1 MGRSEQKVVQ
11 YLEEA
16 HASEVALTR
25 VLQSQIAM
33 TPRGTVR
40 SALEGH
46 LDETRSHAERLRDR
60 LQELGA
66 GRNPLQIAV
75 GLTETVVGQA
85 LALTKTP
92 IDLVRGTGGEEKVL
106 KNAKDA
112 VATEALEIATY
123 TALEALASAVGD
135 ERTRELAAAIRR
147 DEEAMLERLLREI
160 PALTAAVVRADV
172 EGDPS
177 FDPTTTG
184 AGEAVAAARDAVGD
198 AAEDAGESARAAKDA
213 VGARADAVRDAARDA
228 KDAAGAR
235 AGKARSAASRK
246 GRVAGSKARAGARR
260 VPGATKAEGTAK
272 GAVATAGDLPI
283 ARYDELTAEQ
293 VDARLPKLSQVEL
306 AKVAAYERLHED
318 RKTVTERVARL
329 QGDEPW
335 AGYDEQTAAKITA
348 ALTTVTDAQAR
359 AARDYERDHKAR
371 AGVTK
376 AIEKRLGPA
385 A

>member
-1 MGRSEQKVVQ
+1 MSRSEQKVVQ

-46 LDETRSHAERLRDR
+46 LDETRSHADRLRDR
-60 LQELGA
+60 LQELGS
-66 GRNPLQIAV
+66 GRNPIQLAV

-123 TALEALASAVGD
+123 TAIEALASAVGD
-135 ERTRELAAAIRR
+135 ERTRELAATIRA

-160 PALTAAVVRADV
+160 PGLSAAVVRADV

-177 FDPTTTG
+177 FDPSTTG
-184 AGEAVAAARDAVGD
+184 AGEAVAAARDAVRDVADD
-198 AAEDAGESARAAKDA
+198 ARDA
-213 VGARADAVRDAARDA
+213 VSERADGARATATRTRR
-228 KDAAGAR
+228 AAGSR
-235 AGKARSAASRK
+235 AKKTAKS
-246 GRVAGSKARAGARR
+246 ARR
-260 VPGATKAEGTAK
+260 VPGVAQAEGTAK
-272 GAVATAGDLPI
+272 GAVASADDLPI
-283 ARYDELTAEQ
+283 ARYDELNAEQ
-293 VDARLPKLSQVEL
+293 VDERLPKLTQVEL

-318 RKTVTERVARL
+318 RKTVHDRIARL

-335 AGYDEQTAAKITA
+335 AGYDELTAAKVAA
-348 ALTTVTDAQAR
+348 ALPKVTDEQAR
-359 AARDYERDHKAR
+359 AARTYERDHKAR

-376 AIEKRLGPA
+376 AIDKRLGPA
-385 A
+385 T